1 VLANPFPAN
10 NPVIEPYGQSYG
22 AYTGLGGAVS
32 YDQYELRPQIND
44 RFNVSYQKQVWA
56 GIVVDTSFFY
66 NYGTRVPYT
75 LNLNMRDP
83 AFTYEYGA
91 LLNTTVP
98 NPFRNYL
105 TPDKFPGSLRNN
117 ATVTL
122 GSLLVPYPQYT
133 TINQTNISGG
143 REMKTW
149 SFDVRAQR
157 PFTKGV
163 SFLVA
168 YAFQRD
174 RIENWLGDI
183 EQYQV
188 LTSGGED
195 GWEWQPV
202 NPALPEHRLTGAF
215 SWQIP
220 VGRGQRYLADMPTA
234 LDYVIGGWQYS
245 TAVRIYSGAPVLFTT
260 AMINTGNP
268 KLDNPTREQWFDT
281 TKFAA
286 QPSFTPRTNPIY
298 FDGLNGPG
306 SWFVDMTMTKSFPI
320 GPRYRLEFRAEAYN
334 AFNHIVWAQPN
345 TTFGSG
351 TFGQVTSKRTDA
363 SGREIQLGLR
373 FVF

>member
-1 VLANPFPAN
+1 M
-10 NPVIEPYGQSYG
+10 
-22 AYTGLGGAVS
+22 
-32 YDQYELRPQIND
+32 
-44 RFNVSYQKQVWA
+44 
-56 GIVVDTSFFY
+56 VDGTFFY
-66 NYGTRVPYT
+66 NKGTRVLYT

-83 AFTYEYGA
+83 SFSYEYGA

-105 TPDKFPGSLRNN
+105 TPDKFPGPLRNN

-122 GSLLVPYPQYT
+122 GALLVPYPQDST
-133 TINQTNISGG
+133 ATNPGTINQTNTNGG
-143 REMKTW
+143 REMKTY
-149 SFDVRAQR
+149 SFDLRAQR

-183 EQYQV
+183 EQYEV
-188 LTSGGED
+188 LTSGGEE
-195 GWEWQPV
+195 GWEWQPT

-220 VGRGQRYLADMPTA
+220 VGKDRAYLSDMPVV
-234 LDYVIGGWQYS
+234 LDYVLGGWQYS

-260 AMINTGNP
+260 AMVNTGNP

-281 TKFAA
+281 SKFAA
-286 QPSFTPRTNPIY
+286 LPSFTPRTNPVY
-298 FDGLNGPG
+298 FDGLNGPS
-306 SWFVDMTMTKSFPI
+306 SWFVDMTMTKQFPI
-320 GPRYRLEFRAEAYN
+320 GPRYRLEFRVESYN
-334 AFNHIVWAQPN
+334 AFNHTVWAQPN
-345 TTFGSG
+345 TAFGSG
-351 TFGQVTSKRTDA
+351 TFGQVTTKRTDGT
-363 SGREIQLGLR
+363 GREIQMGLR